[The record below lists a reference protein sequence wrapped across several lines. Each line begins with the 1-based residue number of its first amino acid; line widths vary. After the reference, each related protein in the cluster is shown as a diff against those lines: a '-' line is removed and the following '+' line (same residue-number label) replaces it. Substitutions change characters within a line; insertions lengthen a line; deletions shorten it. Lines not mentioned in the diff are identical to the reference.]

1 LYNEDERIIRFVE
14 AILPFAKSRTLTQA
28 NEKDLWK
35 QVFNPVKYN
44 RPKYVRL
51 LSDTVKKAEHFLV
64 IDRFNQQ
71 KQQQYAYQ
79 LEIMNEYKLNAHV
92 PELLTFSFKKQ
103 QAEPLRDAAFY
114 YNEFQLQQQQ
124 NLFIE
129 NKDQRQAEK
138 NLQDVVSSLDN
149 YYLYQKLKYTAAM
162 LHYQNFLTLEA
173 DMPLLN
179 EILQLLNATPSHVPG
194 IQIYRYIILA
204 YTQPENESHYQ
215 NLKTLLIANAN
226 LFNTEEVKSMFVF
239 AMNYCINRINYGNA
253 EYLNEILG
261 LYKYALQNNLLLE
274 DGMLS
279 QWEYKNILT
288 VALRL
293 KEFKW
298 AEGFMND
305 YKTLLPKAD
314 RANAYTFN
322 LARYYFAV
330 KNYDEVLRLLQD
342 VKYNDIFYQLDSKTT
357 LLKTYYELGE
367 WMPLYSLKDSFR
379 VLLRRKKLISEQ
391 QKENYMNLLKLSL
404 KLFKV
409 DVKNKA
415 AMKAIKTEI
424 ETTPNVADKSWLN
437 EKLQELL

>member
-1 LYNEDERIIRFVE
+1 MQADE
-14 AILPFAKSRTLTQA
+14 Q
-28 NEKDLWK
+28 DLWK
-35 QVFNPVKYN
+35 QVFTPVKYN

-51 LSDTVKKAEHFLV
+51 LSDTVKKVEHFLV

-71 KQQQYAYQ
+71 KQEQYAYQ
-79 LEIMNEYKLNAHV
+79 LEIMNEYKLNAHI

-114 YNEFQLQQQQ
+114 YTEFKLQQQQ

-179 EILQLLNATPSHVPG
+179 EILQLLNAKPSQVPG

-204 YTQPENESHYQ
+204 YTQPENENHYQ
-215 NLKTLLIANAN
+215 NLKALLIANTN

-253 EYLNEILG
+253 VYLSEILG
-261 LYKYALQNNLLLE
+261 LYKYALQNSLLLE

-288 VALRL
+288 AALRL

-305 YKTLLPKAD
+305 YKGLLPKAD
-314 RANAYTFN
+314 RSNAYTFN
-322 LARYYFAV
+322 LARYYFAI
-330 KNYDEVLRLLQD
+330 KKYDRVLQLLQD

-391 QKENYMNLLKLSL
+391 QKENYMNLLRLSL

-415 AMKAIKTEI
+415 AMKAIKKEI
-424 ETTPNVADKSWLN
+424 EATPNVADKSWLN